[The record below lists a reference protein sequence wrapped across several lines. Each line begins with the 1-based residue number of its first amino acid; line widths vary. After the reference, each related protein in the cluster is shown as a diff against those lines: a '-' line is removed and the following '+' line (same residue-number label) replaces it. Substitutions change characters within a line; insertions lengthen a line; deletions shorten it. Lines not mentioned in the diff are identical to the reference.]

1 MMLIPAIA
9 MLVGALLVA
18 VLPRNLGRIPL
29 IVAPLLALLWIWQPA
44 AGNGVVQWLGTEL
57 DFFESSPLRQ
67 LFATVF
73 AIMATISG
81 LYAMNHSRRTELVA
95 AMGYAGSA
103 LGVCFAGDLLSFFIF
118 WELMAIFST
127 VIIWCGGTEAAR
139 AAGWRY
145 AILHFLGGVILMVGI
160 AALWLQGQQTISALD
175 LHHAAAWCVLVGVL
189 INAGAPPLGA
199 WVADAYP
206 EASLGGTV
214 MLSAFTTKT
223 AVLALILLFPGAD
236 ILLTIGPLMVIYG
249 MVYALLT
256 HDIRRL
262 LAYSIVGQVGFMVT
276 AIGVGTELALSA
288 AAAHA
293 FTHILYKG
301 LLMMAAGAV
310 MLQTGERT
318 LDRLGGLASRM
329 PFTAFCMI
337 VGALTISAVPL
348 TSGYVSKSLISAAV
362 NSGEF
367 AMASA
372 VLSFATAAAMV
383 YVGLR
388 LPWFIFFDKT
398 KTRQTSNE
406 PLTDPPANMKW
417 AMGLLAVACV
427 AIGCVPASLYTL
439 LPYDIAMTVTPYS
452 LSKLLGTVP
461 LLLVGAA
468 VFFVTRKWLQPQART
483 LIDTDWLYRRAAL
496 SVWRFGQSIWCS
508 LRDTLVGWMRADGK
522 YVTLCLRA
530 FAQGGWLSRSLTVG
544 AMMSLLVGLL
554 LLVVVL
560 T

>member
-1 MMLIPAIA
+1 
-9 MLVGALLVA
+9 
-18 VLPRNLGRIPL
+18 
-29 IVAPLLALLWIWQPA
+29 
-44 AGNGVVQWLGTEL
+44 
-57 DFFESSPLRQ
+57 
-67 LFATVF
+67 
-73 AIMATISG
+73 
-81 LYAMNHSRRTELVA
+81 
-95 AMGYAGSA
+95 
-103 LGVCFAGDLLSFFIF
+103 
-118 WELMAIFST
+118 
-127 VIIWCGGTEAAR
+127 
-139 AAGWRY
+139 
-145 AILHFLGGVILMVGI
+145 
-160 AALWLQGQQTISALD
+160 
-175 LHHAAAWCVLVGVL
+175 
-189 INAGAPPLGA
+189 
-199 WVADAYP
+199 
-206 EASLGGTV
+206 
-214 MLSAFTTKT
+214 
-223 AVLALILLFPGAD
+223 
-236 ILLTIGPLMVIYG
+236 
-249 MVYALLT
+249 
-256 HDIRRL
+256 
-262 LAYSIVGQVGFMVT
+262 MVT

-362 NSGEF
+362 SSGEF

-398 KTRQTSNE
+398 RTQQTSNE

-417 AMGLLAVACV
+417 AMGLLVVACV
-427 AIGCVPASLYTL
+427 AIGCLPISLYTL
-439 LPYDIAMTVTPYS
+439 LPYDVAMSVAPYS

-461 LLLVGAA
+461 LLLLGAI
-468 VFFVTRKWLQPQART
+468 VFFVSRKWLQPQART

-496 SVWRFGQSIWCS
+496 PAWRAGESIWS
-508 LRDTLVGWMRADGK
+508 ALRDTLLSWMRADGK
-522 YVTLCLRA
+522 YVTLFLRV
-530 FAQGGWLSRSLTVG
+530 FAQGGWLARSLTVG